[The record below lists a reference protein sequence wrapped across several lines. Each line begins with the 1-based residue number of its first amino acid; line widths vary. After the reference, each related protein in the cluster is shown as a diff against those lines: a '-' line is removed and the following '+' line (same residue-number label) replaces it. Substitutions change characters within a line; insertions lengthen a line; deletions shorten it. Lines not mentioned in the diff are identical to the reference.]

1 MDGSKKSILV
11 FDSGFGGLSVLKRL
25 VRLMPKENWLYL
37 GDSANAPYGVHTT
50 EEIIDYTL
58 SAIGSVF
65 SENVKA
71 IVIACN
77 TATAAA
83 EDALKAA
90 YPGVPVIGI
99 EPAAKAAAAEND
111 RTLCLATASTLNSA
125 RFASQMK
132 EIRKGAELYPVP
144 APKIVTYVEA
154 GATEKD
160 ELREY
165 LKELFS
171 PYTSEKIDAVVLGC
185 THFPFAADVIEQAI
199 GYSVKFYDAGSAVAE
214 EVKSTLSQCG
224 QLCDEGP
231 GGSITMLNSTCD
243 DEYLRNAWK
252 IFGFDIPD

>member
-1 MDGSKKSILV
+1 MESSKKSILV

-25 VRLMPKENWLYL
+25 VRLMPKENFLYL

-50 EEIIDYTL
+50 EEIIGYTL
-58 SAIGSVF
+58 RAVASVY
-65 SENVKA
+65 SDSVKA

-83 EDALKAA
+83 EDALKET
-90 YPGVPVIGI
+90 YPDIPVIGI
-99 EPAAKAAAAEND
+99 EPAAKAAAAENA

-125 RFASQMK
+125 RFAAQMK
-132 EIRKGAELYPVP
+132 EIRSGAELYPVP

-154 GATEKD
+154 GATEKE

-165 LKELFS
+165 LKNLFA
-171 PYTSEKIDAVVLGC
+171 PYTAEKIDAVVLGC
-185 THFPFAADVIEQAI
+185 THFPFAADVIEQAL
-199 GYSVKFYDAGSAVAE
+199 GYGVKFYDAGSGVAE
-214 EVKSTLSQCG
+214 RTKSVLSQLG
-224 QLCDEGP
+224 RLCEEGK

>member
-1 MDGSKKSILV
+1 MNSSKKSVLV

-58 SAIGSVF
+58 SAVASVF

-71 IVIACN
+71 MVIACN

-90 YPGVPVIGI
+90 YPGIPVIGI
-99 EPAAKAAAAEND
+99 EPAAKAAAAENA

-125 RFASQMK
+125 RFAAQMK
-132 EIRKGAELYPVP
+132 EIREGAEVFPVP

-154 GATEKD
+154 GATQKD

-165 LKELFS
+165 LKDLFA
-171 PYTSEKIDAVVLGC
+171 PYAAEKIDAVVLGC
-185 THFPFAADVIEQAI
+185 THFPFAADVIEQAL

-214 EVKSTLSQCG
+214 KTRSVLSQLG
-224 QLCDEGP
+224 RLCEDGA

-252 IFGFDIPD
+252 IFGLDIPD